1 MTSKDKNNN
10 ETSEIRCSFCGR
22 SEDEVD
28 SLVGRDGVY
37 VCEDCCDALADTF
50 QNRHIL
56 NGDFNKDDTDNSVQ
70 NFQEYLSMLHDV
82 ANGVS
87 EGQTPF
93 SYGQYFDYEDDDEGL
108 EKQYQDLENLPTPQA
123 IYSCLCDHVIGQDDA
138 KKKLAISVY
147 NHYKRI
153 LMSFRENPNEPDHIE
168 IAKSNVL
175 LLGPTGSG
183 KTLLAQTLAR
193 YMRVPFA
200 IADAT
205 SLTEAGYVGDDVENI
220 LRKLLIAADWDVA
233 RAELGIIYIDEIDK
247 IARKGDSA
255 SITRDVSGEGVQQ
268 ALLKIIE
275 GTEASIP
282 PQGGRKHPTQEV
294 VEINTKDIL
303 FILGGAFVGLDKVI
317 ERRTGK
323 RGLGFATSLPEDKK
337 KQSADLLKN
346 CIPEDLQSYGLIP
359 EFVGRIS
366 VITSLDELTEDDL
379 VSILTKP
386 KHALIKQYKKMFE
399 FEDCELTFEKG
410 AYQEIAKIALEQK
423 TGARGLRSILE
434 GILSDVMFEIPEYE
448 EPTKIV
454 VKVSD
459 VRGDTNPTIEATG
472 KHSNKSDQVKQQNKA
487 S

>member
-1 MTSKDKNNN
+1 MTNKDKNNN
-10 ETSEIRCSFCGR
+10 GASEIRCSFCGR

-28 SLVGRDGVY
+28 SLVGKDGVY

-56 NGDFNKDDTDNSVQ
+56 NGDYNNDNDDDSVQ

-82 ANGVS
+82 ANGTNES
-87 EGQTPF
+87 QAGF
-93 SYGQYFDYEDDDEGL
+93 SYGQYFAYDDEEGL
-108 EKQYQDLENLPTPQA
+108 EKQYQELEDLPTPQA

-153 LMSFRENPNEPDHIE
+153 LMSFKENPNDPDHLE

-193 YMRVPFA
+193 YMKVPFA

-220 LRKLLIAADWDVA
+220 LRKLLIAADWDVS

-399 FEDCELTFEKG
+399 FEDCDLTFEKG
-410 AYQEIAKIALEQK
+410 AYLEIAKIALEQK

-434 GILSDVMFEIPEYE
+434 DILSDVMFEIPEYS

-459 VRGDTNPTIEATG
+459 VRGETKPKIEATG
-472 KHSNKSDQVKQQNKA
+472 KHSNKSSQVKQQNKA
-487 S
+487 N